1 MARRS
6 RDRGR
11 EGFSLA
17 EAVLATSIVGI
28 GIAALL
34 TSVGAGTR
42 TNAAGRDM
50 TQATFLAQEFR
61 ELTLKLPWS
70 DPDLADQG
78 NPPGSDGAAPET
90 FVDDLDDLLN
100 GVTYTPPRNGYFGQ
114 ITDMPGWSQQ
124 VTFTW
129 RSPSNPATVVSPGP
143 TDLVHIQM
151 DVLYNGNTTLTT
163 GWLTAKK

>member
-11 EGFSLA
+11 KGFSLA

-42 TNAAGRDM
+42 TNTAGRDM

-70 DPDLADQG
+70 DPDPGSED
-78 NPPGSDGAAPET
+78 NPPGPDGSDPET
-90 FVDDLDDLLN
+90 FIDDLDDLLN

-129 RSPSNPATVVSPGP
+129 RDPANPAAVVSPGP
-143 TDLVHIQM
+143 TDLVHIKM
-151 DVLYNGNTTLTT
+151 DVLCSGDTVLTT
-163 GWLTAKK
+163 GWLIAKK